1 MTPTHPA
8 CLDPDAL
15 LGQCAVSSGRSG
27 GPGGQRRNKVET
39 AVRITHRPTAI
50 EAAATE
56 RRQQAHNR
64 RVAVWRLRLKLAL
77 EVRCPIGAA
86 HHASPLWMSRCRD
99 GRIAV
104 NPRHEDF
111 PALLAEALDVLEGH
125 GHDPV
130 PAAAALGCSTS
141 QLIKL
146 IRKEPAAFALINQRR
161 RDRGLHALR

>member
-1 MTPTHPA
+1 MHPIHPA
-8 CLDPDAL
+8 CLDPDDL
-15 LGQCAVSSGRSG
+15 LAQCGVSSGRSG

-39 AVRITHRPTAI
+39 AVRITHRPTGV
-50 EAAATE
+50 EAGATE
-56 RRQQAHNR
+56 RRQQAENR
-64 RVAVWRLRLKLAL
+64 RVALWRLRLKLAL
-77 EVRCPIGAA
+77 EVRCPIGAT
-86 HHASPLWMSRCRD
+86 HQPSSLWMSRCRD

-111 PALLAEALDVLEGH
+111 PALLAEALDVLEVH

-130 PAAAALGCSTS
+130 PAAAALGCSAS

-146 IRKEPAAFALINQRR
+146 IGKEPTALALINQRR